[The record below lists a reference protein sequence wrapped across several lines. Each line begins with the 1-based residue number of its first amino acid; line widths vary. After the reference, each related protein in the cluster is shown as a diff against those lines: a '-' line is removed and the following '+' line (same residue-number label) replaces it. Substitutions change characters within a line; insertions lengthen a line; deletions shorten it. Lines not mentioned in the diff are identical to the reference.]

1 MVKGKRTNTD
11 IQSNTQNVA
20 DLTYDT
26 CGLTN
31 HQSCIIVGKNCMI
44 LFLMFINLL
53 DK

>member
-31 HQSCIIVGKNCMI
+31 HQSCIIVGHTAMLPFYAIK
-44 LFLMFINLL
+44 
-53 DK
+53 